1 MLLHAKFESQVNHFS
16 KRIQG
21 VSKYYYF
28 KTKNGVIKNQLI

>member
-21 VSKYYYF
+21 VNHDVATNYK
-28 KTKNGVIKNQLI
+28 LLRAP